1 LVSLIRRSF
10 ASLQRHLKLEGS
22 PGNLVMS
29 DTASPVIVIHQHYED
44 LALGVASTVSGAVA
58 LNFSLPNTTL
68 SGLEVGVYQ
77 ITGVFSWLVAVQAT
91 ETMEMLVVDVNGN
104 ILLTLARIQF
114 GFTGRLVGEIV
125 IPITANIPEGGFINM
140 ITSTPAAG
148 DVLTGSL
155 FVQGL

>member
-1 LVSLIRRSF
+1 LLSLIRRSF

-22 PGNLVMS
+22 PGNLVLS
-29 DTASPVIVIHQHYED
+29 DVATPVVVIHQHFED
-44 LALGVASTVSGAVA
+44 LAEGAASTVSGAVA
-58 LNFSLPNTTL
+58 LNFSVP
-68 SGLEVGVYQ
+68 SARALEAGAYL

-104 ILLTLARIQF
+104 VLLTLARIQF

-155 FVQGL
+155 FVQGI